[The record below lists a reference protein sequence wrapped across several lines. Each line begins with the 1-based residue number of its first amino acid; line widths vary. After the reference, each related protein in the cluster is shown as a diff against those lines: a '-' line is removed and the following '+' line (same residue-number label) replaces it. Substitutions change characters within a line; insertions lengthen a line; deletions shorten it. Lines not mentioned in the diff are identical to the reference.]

1 MKNIF
6 KNIPT
11 NLFRTNLKDNKT
23 GTFKIAVLRE
33 VVGPMI
39 NRSNYADETITFRTQ
54 EGKNLI
60 EVPARKWKAPDKLT
74 GLKLCRQ
81 TDSVSDDV
89 RYNVIKTSNE
99 LANPNSILFGD
110 SVTASNDAVGLKA
123 RVIYDWSYS
132 IRPVD
137 DLVDTVQHNA
147 LSEGGTMYDE
157 EEGKLRQSLFR
168 VQYIQPQTYFPQFI
182 TLENATPE
190 LLFHLLSSILL
201 TNRYGAQSTTTGNN
215 VRNHIVAMGYDTV
228 EAPLNSFT
236 FSNSW
241 DEKIAVNLDNIKAE
255 MLKQMQDKYSENLMI
270 GGTLEKS
277 IRDAWE
283 SDLSSQY
290 QATQEQCLEYLKEIK
305 VYKEPKAKKTTTK
318 KKAET
323 VS

>member
-6 KNIPT
+6 ENIPA
-11 NLFRTNLKDNKT
+11 NLFRTNLKENKT
-23 GTFKIAVLRE
+23 GTFKIALVRE

-39 NRSNYADETITFRTQ
+39 NRSNYADETIVFRTQ

-81 TDSVSDDV
+81 TSAVSEDV

-110 SVTASNDAVGLKA
+110 SVTASNDAVGIKA
-123 RVIYDWSYS
+123 RVIYDWAYS

-137 DLVDTVQHNA
+137 ELVDTIQHNA

-190 LLFHLLSSILL
+190 LLFHLLSSILF
-201 TNRYGAQSTTTGNN
+201 TSRYGAQSTTTGNN

-236 FSNSW
+236 FSNNW
-241 DEKIAVNLDNIKAE
+241 NEATEVNLENIKAE
-255 MLKQMQDKYSENLMI
+255 MLKQMQDNYAENLI
-270 GGTLEKS
+270 QGEDLEVT
-277 IRDAWE
+277 IRETWK
-283 SDLSSQY
+283 SDLTSEY
-290 QATQEQCLEYLKEIK
+290 QATQEQCVEYLKEIK
-305 VYKEPKAKKTTTK
+305 VYKEPKAKKAPAK
-318 KKAET
+318 KKQPVEA
-323 VS
+323 